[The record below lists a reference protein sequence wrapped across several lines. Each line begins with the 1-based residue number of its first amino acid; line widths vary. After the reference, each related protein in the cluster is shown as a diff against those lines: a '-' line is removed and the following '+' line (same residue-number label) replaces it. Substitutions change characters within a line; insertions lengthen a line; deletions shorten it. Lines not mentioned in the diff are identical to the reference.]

1 MRWAIDPTH
10 RSGVSVTTRTTPP
23 ATSASRIIAAQ
34 TSSERIALS
43 TRPSRIAGTAS
54 TGSPSRTPN
63 VRRFAAVSPVA
74 VVPRGAPASTSIRYC
89 SAPAAAPPP
98 GTTRPKALLASCE
111 VLICHQSVRRTAIH
125 WTAHMHAKLPA
136 SSASISGNHHQP
148 ISRSRG
154 AEDSTS
160 TRPGPRT

>member
-1 MRWAIDPTH
+1 MP
-10 RSGVSVTTRTTPP
+10 
-23 ATSASRIIAAQ
+23 AQ
-34 TSSERIALS
+34 TSSERIPAS

-54 TGSPSRTPN
+54 SGSPSRTPN
-63 VRRFAAVSPVA
+63 VSRFAAVRPVA
-74 VVPRGAPASTSIRYC
+74 VAPRGAPASTSIRYC

-111 VLICHQSVRRTAIH
+111 VAICHRLARRIATHI
-125 WTAHMHAKLPA
+125 TTQRQTKLPA
-136 SSASISGNHHQP
+136 SSTSISGNHHQP

-154 AEDSTS
+154 ADDSTS